1 MSHQPLISTPLHQQ
15 CYRLSSEKST
25 WLLHA
30 VELTSKVLLS
40 KLWRLE
46 HRFPKKIINKIKP
59 LMDTIWLFSSAL
71 CRFERKPTIAS
82 QNYQKQKSSKAL
94 GWWMV
99 PRTCLQTPYK
109 NYKLY
114 NLCMV
119 FEEMCIYVCIYTTST
134 SQQSQFSRT
143 THRSVVQPPWV
154 APVV

>member
-1 MSHQPLISTPLHQQ
+1 MK
-15 CYRLSSEKST
+15 KST

-99 PRTCLQTPYK
+99 PRTCFFIIFVWCLKKCVYMYVYILTQHPNNLSSLGQPTTFRCNPPGLRLWFSCASRKVTKKTP
-109 NYKLY
+109 
-114 NLCMV
+114 
-119 FEEMCIYVCIYTTST
+119 
-134 SQQSQFSRT
+134 
-143 THRSVVQPPWV
+143 
-154 APVV
+154 